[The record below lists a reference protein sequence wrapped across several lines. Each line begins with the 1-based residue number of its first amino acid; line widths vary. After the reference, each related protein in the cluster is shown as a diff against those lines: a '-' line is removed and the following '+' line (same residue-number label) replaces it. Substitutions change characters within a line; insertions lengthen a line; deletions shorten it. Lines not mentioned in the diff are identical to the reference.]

1 MSNIKL
7 LDKNTINKIAAGE
20 VIERPASVIKELVEN
35 SIDALASFI
44 TIEIKEGGKSYIRVT
59 DNGTGIDK
67 DDVELAFLRHST
79 SKINKIDDL
88 QSLSTLGFRGEAL
101 ASIAAVSQLEL
112 ITRTKN
118 SIEGVHVFVNGGK
131 IVERSEI
138 GCPIGTTIIIKNL
151 FYNVPV
157 RKKFLKS
164 DTVESSYISDIV
176 YKLALGNPGLRFKY
190 IKDSKIIINTPGR
203 NDIKSTIY
211 SLFGKEFINSVF
223 DIEYSGNDIKICGII
238 SKPTF
243 TRGNRNHQYTYVNG
257 RYIKSE
263 EISKIIEQQ
272 YKTKIPANR
281 FPVYAIYINIKPE
294 MIDVNVH
301 PTKTEIRFQNIEKL
315 KEALTFAI
323 NSAFSNNNLIPE
335 VSIPVPREYS
345 KNVLEKQETF
355 LDSDNK
361 NDDEILR
368 RDSIEKNSFLN
379 KSIEQNNNGYI
390 TNNDKSNI
398 DNSIDV
404 DNIIRIID
412 YSINES
418 SDTNYIEKKAF
429 LPILNIIGTMF
440 DTYILAEDRAN
451 KDLYIIDQHAAHE
464 RIMYEKIK
472 KQLES
477 NEIYKQQLLT
487 PLIINLSYGE
497 MELIEENKDIFS
509 RIGFDI
515 ENFGFNSI
523 MVRSIPL
530 VFGTPHAKDLLLDI
544 IDNLKNNKIHSSY
557 EVRIDKI
564 MKLACSSAI
573 KAGHNIKEAEINALL
588 DDLAKTKQPYTCPH
602 GRPIIIKISKYEIEK
617 RFKRV

>member
-323 NSAFSNNNLIPE
+323 NSAFYNNNLI
-335 VSIPVPREYS
+335 VY
-345 KNVLEKQETF
+345 F
-355 LDSDNK
+355 LH
-361 NDDEILR
+361 L
-368 RDSIEKNSFLN
+368 F
-379 KSIEQNNNGYI
+379 
-390 TNNDKSNI
+390 
-398 DNSIDV
+398 
-404 DNIIRIID
+404 
-412 YSINES
+412 
-418 SDTNYIEKKAF
+418 
-429 LPILNIIGTMF
+429 
-440 DTYILAEDRAN
+440 
-451 KDLYIIDQHAAHE
+451 
-464 RIMYEKIK
+464 
-472 KQLES
+472 QL
-477 NEIYKQQLLT
+477 
-487 PLIINLSYGE
+487 
-497 MELIEENKDIFS
+497 
-509 RIGFDI
+509 
-515 ENFGFNSI
+515 
-523 MVRSIPL
+523 
-530 VFGTPHAKDLLLDI
+530 
-544 IDNLKNNKIHSSY
+544 IH
-557 EVRIDKI
+557 
-564 MKLACSSAI
+564 
-573 KAGHNIKEAEINALL
+573 
-588 DDLAKTKQPYTCPH
+588 
-602 GRPIIIKISKYEIEK
+602 
-617 RFKRV
+617 F